1 MNLQM
6 VIKSYIGK
14 DVRHDYNEKIYAR
27 REGNSNKRD

>member
-1 MNLQM
+1 MF
-6 VIKSYIGK
+6 IWK